1 MSAADRPSRRET
13 VNRALP
19 RRLRMQLRIFLLV
32 FVVSFVLTI
41 ERMVSWH
48 VAPIWALA
56 GLGAGVLIGG
66 ILARSKPLTW
76 DNAERQIA
84 VGNTAIGTALV
95 LLYLIFTL
103 QKSEILSRWIDNVQ
117 VAGIVGI
124 AITSGVMGGRFLA
137 TLRGIR
143 GLLDTTGSAPA
154 TPAD

>member
-1 MSAADRPSRRET
+1 MSAADPLSRRET

-32 FVVSFVLTI
+32 FAVSFALTI
-41 ERMVSWH
+41 ERVVAWH

-56 GLGAGVLIGG
+56 GLAAGILIGG
-66 ILARSKPLTW
+66 VLARGKPLTW
-76 DNAERQIA
+76 DNAERQVA
-84 VGNTAIGTALV
+84 VGSTAIGTALA

-103 QKSEILSRWIDNVQ
+103 QKTEILDRWIDNVQ

-124 AITSGVMGGRFLA
+124 AITSGVMCGRFLA
-137 TLRGIR
+137 TLRAVR
-143 GLLDTTGSAPA
+143 GLLSAEDLELA